1 MEERSGL
8 ERYRTSGN
16 VEYGGDDERLDEK
29 ETMARPNASM
39 STVRPKLRDVARSL
53 GVSITTVS
61 NAFNRPDQLS
71 PKLRTIVLE
80 RAEQLGYRGPGAE
93 GRLLRTGHAGAVAL
107 YVPKPMGY
115 LLDDPF
121 ARSFLAAL
129 TDACQERQIG
139 LVLLPGVP
147 HADGDSPR
155 PPAALDVAAVDAIVL
170 YALVSDDPVIERAVA
185 RGRPVVGIDMAG
197 WDGMI
202 HVGTDDR
209 GGARAAAR
217 HLIERG
223 HRRFA
228 VIALPPDRERSDR
241 GGSAS
246 ELARAT
252 IPYPAERWTGYAE
265 AFGEAGIDP
274 KSVPIRI
281 AAVNGHENG
290 RTAAHAVFDRADA
303 EPPTAVLAMSDVLAR
318 GAMDACAE
326 RGLSVPGDV
335 TIVGFDDAPFAEG
348 MGLTTVAQNAEA
360 KARLALR
367 CALGETDG
375 TVLPTQ
381 LVVRGSSG

>member
-1 MEERSGL
+1 
-8 ERYRTSGN
+8 
-16 VEYGGDDERLDEK
+16 
-29 ETMARPNASM
+29 MARPNASAT
-39 STVRPKLRDVARSL
+39 TVRPKLRDVARSL

-121 ARSFLAAL
+121 ARTFLAAL

-147 HADGDSPR
+147 HANGDRPR
-155 PPAALDVAAVDAIVL
+155 PPAALDVAAVDAILL
-170 YALVSDDPVIERAVA
+170 YALANDDPVIERAVA
-185 RGRPVVGIDMAG
+185 RGRPVVGIDMVQH
-197 WDGMI
+197 DGMLR
-202 HVGTDDR
+202 VDTDDR

-223 HRRFA
+223 HQRFA
-228 VIALPPDRERSDR
+228 VIALPPNRERSDR
-241 GGSAS
+241 GGTAG
-246 ELARAT
+246 ELERAT
-252 IPYPAERWTGYAE
+252 IPYPAERWAGYAD
-265 AFGEAGIDP
+265 AFGEAAINSE
-274 KSVPIRI
+274 SVPIRI
-281 AAVNGHENG
+281 AAVNGRENG
-290 RTAAHAVFDRADA
+290 RAATHAIFDRADA
-303 EPPTAVLAMSDVLAR
+303 SLPTKPPTAVLAMSDVLAL
-318 GAMDACAE
+318 GAMDACTE

-335 TIVGFDDAPFAEG
+335 AIVGFDDAPFAQRS
-348 MGLTTVAQNAEA
+348 GLTTVAQDAES

-367 CALGETDG
+367 CALGETEG
-375 TVLPTQ
+375 MVLPTQ

>member
-1 MEERSGL
+1 M
-8 ERYRTSGN
+8 
-16 VEYGGDDERLDEK
+16 V
-29 ETMARPNASM
+29 RPNASTT
-39 STVRPKLRDVARSL
+39 TVRPKLRDVARSL

-121 ARSFLAAL
+121 ARTFLAAL
-129 TDACQERQIG
+129 TDACQERQTA

-147 HADGDSPR
+147 HADGDRPR
-155 PPAALDVAAVDAIVL
+155 PPAALDVAAVDAILL
-170 YALVSDDPVIERAVA
+170 YALASDDPVIERALA
-185 RGRPVVGIDMAG
+185 RGRPVVGIDMIER
-197 WDGMI
+197 DGMI

-228 VIALPPDRERSDR
+228 VIALPPCRERSDR
-241 GGSAS
+241 EGTAD
-246 ELARAT
+246 ELARGT
-252 IPYPAERWTGYAE
+252 IPYPVERWTGYAASFKE
-265 AFGEAGIDP
+265 AAIDP
-274 KSVPIRI
+274 ESVPIRM
-281 AAVNGHENG
+281 AAVNGRENG
-290 RTAAHAVFDRADA
+290 RVAMHAILDRTGEERSAA
-303 EPPTAVLAMSDVLAR
+303 ELPTVVLAMSDVLAR

-326 RGLSVPGDV
+326 RGLSVPRDV
-335 TIVGFDDAPFAEG
+335 AIVGFDDADFAERI
-348 MGLTTVAQNAEA
+348 GLTTVAQDAEA

-367 CALGETDG
+367 CALGETEG

>member
-1 MEERSGL
+1 M
-8 ERYRTSGN
+8 TSGG
-16 VEYGGDDERLDEK
+16 VDEPRDAN
-29 ETMARPNASM
+29 ETMAPSNAPATTVRPKPP
-39 STVRPKLRDVARSL
+39 RPKLRDVARSL

-93 GRLLRTGHAGAVAL
+93 GRLLRTGHAGAVAF

-121 ARSFLAAL
+121 ACTFLAAL

-147 HADGDSPR
+147 HSASDHPR
-155 PPAALDVAAVDAIVL
+155 PPAALDIAAVDAIIL
-170 YALVSDDPVIERAVA
+170 YALASDDPVIERALA
-185 RGRPVVGIDMAG
+185 RGRPVVGIDMTER
-197 WDGMI
+197 DEMI

-228 VIALPPDRERSDR
+228 VIALPPDRKRSDR
-241 GGSAS
+241 EGTAE

-252 IPYPAERWTGYAE
+252 IPYPAGRWAGYAA

-281 AAVNGHENG
+281 AAANGRENGH
-290 RTAAHAVFDRADA
+290 AAMHAILDMAEDRPATA
-303 EPPTAVLAMSDVLAR
+303 EPRTAVLVMSDVLVR

-326 RGLSVPGDV
+326 RGLSVPDDIA
-335 TIVGFDDAPFAEG
+335 IVGFDDAPFAEG
-348 MGLTTVAQNAEA
+348 MGLTTVAQDAGA
-360 KARLALR
+360 KARLALQ
-367 CALGETDG
+367 CALGEMKG

-381 LVVRGSSG
+381 FVVRTSSG